1 MIKIAICDDNLSMLE
16 KLNAA
21 IFYEFS
27 KYTDDFKIVRF
38 SNGTSMLVEHHF
50 NPFDVIFLDIDMPK
64 MSGFEVAKALRDE
77 FSHCFI
83 IFVTNHSDLIYD
95 SMDFQPFHFIRKNCA
110 DSLEISISN
119 VTKKLMKHIKQ
130 NDTVILEDDIS
141 GRCVVFIRDII
152 YIESTGHYVNYY
164 VSKKDLPIRIRE
176 TMKKCEENFNGYDFI
191 RIHKSYLINLK
202 YLAQINSKYNE
213 VKLKN
218 LNTKL
223 PMSKTLKK
231 SVDEKFTFYLRSTV

>member
-1 MIKIAICDDNLSMLE
+1 M
-16 KLNAA
+16 
-21 IFYEFS
+21 F
-27 KYTDDFKIVRF
+27 
-38 SNGTSMLVEHHF
+38 
-50 NPFDVIFLDIDMPK
+50 P
-64 MSGFEVAKALRDE
+64 
-77 FSHCFI
+77 
-83 IFVTNHSDLIYD
+83 
-95 SMDFQPFHFIRKNCA
+95 
-110 DSLEISISN
+110 
-119 VTKKLMKHIKQ
+119 
-130 NDTVILEDDIS
+130 
-141 GRCVVFIRDII
+141 
-152 YIESTGHYVNYY
+152 
-164 VSKKDLPIRIRE
+164 KKDLPIRIRE